1 MAGRGPHT
9 EAELRALYAVYLAHL
24 QRACVR
30 RFARNELRRYTQR
43 TAEDA
48 VDAFLHSHNGVCA
61 VARAIRRAGFAAA
74 DIVADTAARRLLTFR
89 YDVRVSDGRIVAVD
103 IEREQSWLS
112 FRDAL
117 CTIAQ

>member
-24 QRACVR
+24 QRACVQ
-30 RFARNELRRYTQR
+30 RFAHNERRYTQR

-48 VDAFLHSHNGVCA
+48 VDAFIHSHNGVRA
-61 VARAIRRAGFAAA
+61 VARAVRRAGFAAA
-74 DIVADTAARRLLTFR
+74 DIVTDTTARRLLTFR
-89 YDVRVSDGRIVAVD
+89 YNVRVDNGRIAAVE
-103 IEREQSWLS
+103 IERDLSWLS